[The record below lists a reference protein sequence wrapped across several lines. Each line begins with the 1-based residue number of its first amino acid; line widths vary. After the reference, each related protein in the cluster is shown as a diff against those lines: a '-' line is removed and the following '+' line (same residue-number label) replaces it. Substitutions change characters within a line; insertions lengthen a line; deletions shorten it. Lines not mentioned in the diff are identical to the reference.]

1 MKLFGSDSDRVRNT
15 VANFQDAVTGRINHS
30 CLVQENTQQLAA
42 PSHHSTVA
50 NMRNMSAV
58 ERMAYFGMAI
68 LLFILERV
76 ELAESFALQS
86 YAVSRTTFG
95 DATAT
100 FYGGNDASGT
110 AGGSCGYLN
119 PFTTGYGATTAAIS
133 NSLLNSNLNCG
144 ACFEV
149 KCKYSASDYTR
160 KWCYQDKSVVI
171 TATNQS
177 PQGLNGEH
185 HFDLTYPMFTR
196 ISNSIAGRIPVQY
209 RRVSCKKQG
218 GIKFTLNGNPYFNLV
233 LVYNVGGAGN
243 VYAMQMKGSKST
255 NWNAMSRN
263 WGQNWQAMVK
273 LTGQSLAFRVTLGN
287 GRSKDFFNVAP
298 SNWQFGQTYAASS
311 NFY

>member
-1 MKLFGSDSDRVRNT
+1 METKWSRLHRAWRKSTPHLD
-15 VANFQDAVTGRINHS
+15 
-30 CLVQENTQQLAA
+30 EYTQQL
-42 PSHHSTVA
+42 HVVIHSSMA
-50 NMRNMSAV
+50 HMRNIAA
-58 ERMAYFGMAI
+58 ERMAYIVIAT
-68 LLFILERV
+68 LLFILIRV
-76 ELAESFALQS
+76 ELAESSLQS

-119 PFTTGYGATTAAIS
+119 PFSTGYGAITAAIS
-133 NSLLNSNLNCG
+133 NSLLNNNLNCG

-160 KWCYQDKSVVI
+160 KWCYQDKSVTI

-196 ISNSIAGRIPVQY
+196 IANSIAGRIPVQY
-209 RRVSCKKQG
+209 RRVSCRTKG
-218 GIKFTLNGNPYFNLV
+218 GMKFTLNGNPYFNLV

-243 VYAMQMKGSKST
+243 VYGMQMKGSRST

-273 LTGQSLAFRVTLGN
+273 LTGQSISFRVTLGN
-287 GRSKDFFNVAP
+287 GRSKDFFNVAA